1 MTHPHIALNPSA
13 VIRVL
18 AATILFLF
26 AAHIAAMWAKHVLGY
41 PTVYG
46 LVPLFDLGAEQNVPT
61 FFSACLHLLSS
72 MLLAVIAILKRHER
86 DRYTKQ
92 WATLS
97 GAFLYMAFDEAASL
111 HELMGRPMQE
121 LLGEHATGVLYYAW
135 VVPGIVITVLFAAWF
150 VKFFL
155 HLPPKTRLLVF
166 TSAALFIGGA
176 IGVELFEGRHVA
188 LHGAENLTYAV
199 YVLVEETLEMAGIAL
214 FIYALLRYLETAAG
228 EVRFQVGARTGAAS
242 GSRTSP

>member
-1 MTHPHIALNPSA
+1 MSNNRIALNPS
-13 VIRVL
+13 VILRVL
-18 AATILFLF
+18 ALTICFLF
-26 AAHIAAMWAKHVLGY
+26 AAHIVAMWAKHVLGY

-61 FFSACLHLLSS
+61 FFSACLHLFSS
-72 MLLAVIAILKRHER
+72 MLLASIAIMKKHAL

-92 WATLS
+92 WAILAA
-97 GAFLYMAFDEAASL
+97 AFLYMAFDEAAGL

-121 LLGEHATGVLYYAW
+121 LLGGRATGVLFYAW

-150 VKFFL
+150 LKFFL
-155 HLPPKTRLLVF
+155 HLPPKTRWLVF

-188 LHGAENLTYAV
+188 LHGPENLTYAL

-214 FIYALLRYLETAAG
+214 FIYALLRYIETTAG
-228 EVRFQVGARTGAAS
+228 EVRVRVGVMPN
-242 GSRTSP
+242 GSSRSSTSF